1 MALKINVGDVVVLK
15 KNHPCGGNQ
24 FQVMRIGMDFR
35 LKCETCGTQIWIDRP
50 SLEKRV
56 RKIISGEA
64 VPAQES
70 DARRDEEKN
79 R

>member
-15 KNHPCGGNQ
+15 KNHPCGGNE
-24 FQVMRIGMDFR
+24 FLVMRSGMDFR

-50 SLEKRV
+50 NLEKRV
-56 RKIISGEA
+56 RKIVSGEA
-64 VPAQES
+64 APT
-70 DARRDEEKN
+70 EEKN